1 MKGMWGSLFS
11 SCKFSIT
18 LKLVH
23 NKRFYKSHALHSI
36 PYKTHGKTLIVLG
49 EVSFFHATECQHA
62 SFQQI
67 RKGCDPLF
75 SIFTLY

>member
-49 EVSFFHATECQHA
+49 EVSYHVPSSPVEKPQCQETEDLLLA
-62 SFQQI
+62 MWVN
-67 RKGCDPLF
+67 L
-75 SIFTLY
+75 